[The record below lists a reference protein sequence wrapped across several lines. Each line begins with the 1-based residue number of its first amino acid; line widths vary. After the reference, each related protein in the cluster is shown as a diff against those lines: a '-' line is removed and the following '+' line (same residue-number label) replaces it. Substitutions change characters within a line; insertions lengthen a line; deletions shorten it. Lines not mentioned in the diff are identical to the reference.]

1 MAKRSTG
8 VNGRLDDAVNIHNLA
23 FSYGGGEILKLKDLR
38 IARGEKI
45 LIYGESGC
53 GKSTLLNLIA
63 GILPGYAGSLSVLGQ
78 NMAELTPA
86 RRDRFRSQN
95 IAVIFQQFNLIP
107 YLSVRENVLLAA
119 KLAHRAVDEN
129 YLQTVLEH
137 LQISALAG
145 QRADS
150 LSQGQGQR
158 VAAARAL
165 VNDSAIILAD
175 EPTSALDDMNS
186 RLFLD
191 LVFREARAKATTL
204 IVVSHDLRYKKRF
217 DRTIDLVQI
226 NHGRRFGSHA
236 SADRSASVHN
246 GRRKLVST

>member
-1 MAKRSTG
+1 MAKSSPAAG
-8 VNGRLDDAVNIHNLA
+8 GQNYAVRIHDLG
-23 FSYGGGEILKLKDLR
+23 FSYGGSEVLKLKELR

-53 GKSTLLNLIA
+53 GKSTLLNLMA
-63 GILPGYAGSLSVLGQ
+63 GVLAGYSGSLTVLGQ
-78 NMAELTPA
+78 DMADLKA
-86 RRDRFRSQN
+86 SRRDRFRAQN

-119 KLAHRAVDEN
+119 KLAHKPVAED

-137 LQISALAG
+137 LQIAALSD

-175 EPTSALDDMNS
+175 EPTSALDDRNS

-191 LVFREARAKATTL
+191 LVFREAGGKKTTL
-204 IVVSHDLRYKKRF
+204 VVVSHDLRYKKRF
-217 DRTIDLVQI
+217 DRTIDLMHI
-226 NHGRRFGSHA
+226 NHAKSAKAVAVANPQVGSSQA
-236 SADRSASVHN
+236 K
-246 GRRKLVST
+246 GGLG

>member
-1 MAKRSTG
+1 MGKASAAAHR
-8 VNGRLDDAVNIHNLA
+8 RPELAVRIDNLA
-23 FSYGGGEILKLKDLR
+23 FSYGGTPILKLKDLS
-38 IARGEKI
+38 ISRGEKI

-63 GILPGYAGSLSVLGQ
+63 GVLAGNTGSLSVLGQ
-78 NMAELTPA
+78 NMADLSAA

-119 KLAHRAVDEN
+119 RLAHKSVDEN
-129 YLQTVLEH
+129 YLQSVLEH
-137 LQISALAG
+137 LQIAALSG
-145 QRADS
+145 QRADA

-165 VNDSAIILAD
+165 VNDSALILAD
-175 EPTSALDDMNS
+175 EPTSALDDQNS

-191 LVFREARAKATTL
+191 LVFREAREKATTL
-204 IVVSHDLRYKKRF
+204 VVVSHDLRYKKRF
-217 DRTIDLVQI
+217 DRTIDLMHI
-226 NHGRRFGSHA
+226 NHAKRA
-236 SADRSASVHN
+236 KVV
-246 GRRKLVST
+246 L

>member
-1 MAKRSTG
+1 MAPKSAAALKRPA
-8 VNGRLDDAVNIHNLA
+8 DAVSIQDLV
-23 FSYGGGEILKLKDLR
+23 FSYGGNEILNLKDLR
-38 IARGEKI
+38 IARGEKV

-63 GILPGYAGSLSVLGQ
+63 GILAGYAGNLGVLGQ
-78 NMAELTPA
+78 NMADLKA
-86 RRDRFRSQN
+86 SRRDRFRSQN

-107 YLSVRENVLLAA
+107 YLSVRENVVLAA
-119 KLAHRAVDEN
+119 KLAHKPVDEN

-137 LQISALAG
+137 LQIAPLAH
-145 QRADS
+145 QRADA

-175 EPTSALDDMNS
+175 EPTSALDDLNS

-191 LVFREARAKATTL
+191 LVFREAREKGTTL

-217 DRTIDLVQI
+217 DRAIDLMQI
-226 NHGRRFGSHA
+226 NHGKRRQA
-236 SADRSASVHN
+236 T
-246 GRRKLVST
+246 K